1 MITKG
6 NDLEEIDAETL
17 DRFKATVAVD
27 LDRAGQ
33 LLDAIGEASVFD
45 IVPALEALDSFLIE
59 SAKER
64 LPDRPKLSPSEAID
78 CTEFVLYQAR
88 DANKLRALKKR
99 LEIPEPEPATPRPPG
114 KLLLFPA
121 RT

>member
-45 IVPALEALDSFLIE
+45 IVQQF
-59 SAKER
+59 
-64 LPDRPKLSPSEAID
+64 
-78 CTEFVLYQAR
+78 
-88 DANKLRALKKR
+88 
-99 LEIPEPEPATPRPPG
+99 
-114 KLLLFPA
+114 
-121 RT
+121 